1 MIRRWPFVT
10 VAFALTLLCCGCGQN
25 GSGDSWKVKT
35 GDPVPSLAL
44 TATDGTSHNLADK
57 KGKVVLV
64 AIFATWCGPC
74 RQELPEL
81 DAELYKRFKDKGLLV
96 YAVNA
101 GEDKATVDGFAKS
114 SGLSFPLLIDE
125 QSQLSEAL
133 GGSFLPRGILIDKD
147 GKIQDRF
154 VGYDPD
160 KIKTELPKKIE
171 ALLK

>member
-1 MIRRWPFVT
+1 MMRQLRIAAVLL
-10 VAFALTLLCCGCGQN
+10 ALALLCCGCMQN
-25 GSGDSWKVKT
+25 GSGDSWKLKA
-35 GDPVPSLAL
+35 GDPVPAITL
-44 TATDGTSHNLADK
+44 TSTDGTTHNLADK

-81 DAELYKRFKDKGLLV
+81 DAELYKPFKDKGLLV
-96 YAVNA
+96 YAVNT
-101 GEDKATVDGFAKS
+101 GEDKATVEGFAKS

-125 QSQLSEAL
+125 QSKLSETL
-133 GGSFLPRGILIDKD
+133 GGSFLPRGVLIDKD
-147 GKIQDRF
+147 GKLQEFF

>member
-1 MIRRWPFVT
+1 MITQLRIVA
-10 VAFALTLLCCGCGQN
+10 VAFALPLLCCGCMQN

-35 GDPVPSLAL
+35 GDPVPAVAL
-44 TATDGTSHNLADK
+44 TATDGTSHNVADK
-57 KGKVVLV
+57 KGNVVLV

-114 SGLSFPLLIDE
+114 SGLSFPLLLDE
-125 QSQLSEAL
+125 QSQFSDAL
-133 GGSFLPRGILIDKD
+133 GGSYLPRGILVDKD
-147 GKIQDRF
+147 GKIQDLF